1 MLEIRKKWK
10 SEKIGNQNA
19 PEVGKNKKSE
29 KVEHLKK
36 QKIKFFLKK
45 TKKK

>member
-10 SEKIGNQNA
+10 SEKVGNQNA

-36 QKIKFFLKK
+36 QKMKFFLEKK
-45 TKKK
+45 NK